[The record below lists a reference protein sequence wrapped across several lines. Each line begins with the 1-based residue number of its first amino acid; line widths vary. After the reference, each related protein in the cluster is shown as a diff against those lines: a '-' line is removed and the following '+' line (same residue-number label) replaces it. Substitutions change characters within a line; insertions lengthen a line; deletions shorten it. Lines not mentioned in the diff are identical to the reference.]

1 MIQTIRVIIATILV
15 ALNFTHPA
23 HADAQQKFSFQG
35 VSYNGDIKAELFS
48 FSDVMIKA
56 RSNTDRVNIKVIFQD
71 VSTPYKAT
79 DKDETVAITFEGDP
93 KSENVYAIRLGYG
106 TFSQTIPS
114 TFSYDDKT
122 SRFFIAPKSIEDGK
136 FNSLYEQLTS
146 HDKTK
151 LKGVCNYFL
160 DDNNIEEIIS
170 LKPSSSTKIIGKGF
184 GSGVAGKEIG
194 LGKGATRIS
203 KLLSNPNTP
212 KQIKTLATLCTEATK
227 RVYVKDVQTFLDA
240 SGHNVGKSDGQWGK
254 KSQSGWEAYLIS
266 QGKQLDTTIDATSV
280 QELKNSISSKI
291 PKLRAITFQDSYF
304 DLHGSRNKHSKSN
317 PELCKFIS
325 CKLTFKRW
333 HNDARK
339 EIYEIQSSLN
349 YAGFDAGVPNG
360 LIGNRTLVAVKNY
373 YAEKNKKFD
382 GVLSDNEFNDIFRYS
397 SNPSFKIFN
406 DFSRVI
412 YKSGISIQ
420 PSGDHPSAVKISNGT
435 AKFTLTPKM
444 YSNYSKNIQRFEIG
458 KKQIPEHL
466 ALRVKFKFKSDNK
479 VSDRVLIAQIKS
491 AQKKLGGNGPIASV
505 YIDRSP
511 QCATWNKNKY
521 YPEKIDYYV
530 DNPLQHSTK
539 GLLLYS
545 EKRKNGL
552 YEYVW
557 ADRKKHEINRS
568 FKPLNDGKWHEIE
581 MHAYPHNKKG
591 FCRIYIDGKLM
602 LEINNAPTKSYIA
615 NYGDYAARIGIYRDA
630 VNYNQ
635 TVEFDDFEI
644 IGYKP

>member
-1 MIQTIRVIIATILV
+1 MNQTIRVVLAAVLV
-15 ALNFTHPA
+15 ALNLTHPA
-23 HADAQQKFSFQG
+23 SADAQQKFSFQG
-35 VSYNGDIKAELFS
+35 VSYNGDIKPEQFS

-71 VSTPYKAT
+71 VSTPYKST

-93 KSENVYAIRLGYG
+93 KSETVYAIRLEYG

-114 TFSYDDKT
+114 TFSYEDKT
-122 SRFFIAPKSIEDGK
+122 NRFLIAPKSIGDGK
-136 FNSLYEQLTS
+136 LNSLYEHLSS

-151 LKGVCNYFL
+151 LKGACHHFM
-160 DDNNIEEIIS
+160 DDKNIKRITS
-170 LKPSSSTKIIGKGF
+170 LKSPLGESILSKSTKR
-184 GSGVAGKEIG
+184 VD
-194 LGKGATRIS
+194 
-203 KLLSNPNTP
+203 KLLSTSNISD
-212 KQIKTLATLCTEATK
+212 QIKALATLCFEATN
-227 RVYVKDVQTFLDA
+227 RVYVKDVQSFLNA
-240 SGHNVGKSDGQWGK
+240 SGHDIGKSDGQWGK

-266 QGKQLDTTIDATSV
+266 QGKQLNTTIDATSV

-291 PKLRAITFQDSYF
+291 PKLRAITFQDGYF

-382 GVLSDNEFNDIFRYS
+382 GVLSENEFNDIVRYS

-466 ALRVKFKFKSDNK
+466 ALRVKFKFKSNNK

>member
-1 MIQTIRVIIATILV
+1 MNQTIRVVLAVVLV
-15 ALNFTHPA
+15 ALNLTHPA
-23 HADAQQKFSFQG
+23 SADAQQKFSFQG
-35 VSYNGDIKAELFS
+35 VSYNGDIKPEQFS
-48 FSDVMIKA
+48 FSDVIIKA

-71 VSTPYKAT
+71 VLTPYKST

-93 KSENVYAIRLGYG
+93 KSETVYALRLDYG

-114 TFSYDDKT
+114 TFSYEDKT
-122 SRFFIAPKSIEDGK
+122 SRFLIAPKSIGDGK
-136 FNSLYEQLTS
+136 LNSLYEHLSS

-151 LKGVCNYFL
+151 LKGACHHFM
-160 DDNNIEEIIS
+160 DDKNIKRITS
-170 LKPSSSTKIIGKGF
+170 LKSPLGESILSKSTKR
-184 GSGVAGKEIG
+184 VD
-194 LGKGATRIS
+194 
-203 KLLSNPNTP
+203 KLLSTSNISD
-212 KQIKTLATLCTEATK
+212 QIKALATLCFEATN
-227 RVYVKDVQTFLDA
+227 RVYVKDVQSFLNA
-240 SGHNVGKSDGQWGK
+240 SGHDIGKSDGQWGK

-266 QGKQLDTTIDATSV
+266 QGKQLNTTIDATSV

-291 PKLRAITFQDSYF
+291 PKLRAITFQDGYF

-382 GVLSDNEFNDIFRYS
+382 GVLSENEFNDIVRYS

-466 ALRVKFKFKSDNK
+466 ALRVKFKFKSNNK

>member
-1 MIQTIRVIIATILV
+1 MNQTIRVVLAVVLV
-15 ALNFTHPA
+15 ALNLTHPA
-23 HADAQQKFSFQG
+23 SADAQQKFSFQG
-35 VSYNGDIKAELFS
+35 VSYNGDIKPEQFS
-48 FSDVMIKA
+48 FSDVIIKA

-71 VSTPYKAT
+71 VLTPYKST

-93 KSENVYAIRLGYG
+93 KSETVYALRLDYG

-114 TFSYDDKT
+114 TFSYEDKT
-122 SRFFIAPKSIEDGK
+122 NRFLIAPKSIGDGK
-136 FNSLYEQLTS
+136 LNSLYEHLSS

-151 LKGVCNYFL
+151 LKGACHHFM
-160 DDNNIEEIIS
+160 DDKNIKRITS
-170 LKPSSSTKIIGKGF
+170 LKSPLGESILSKSTKR
-184 GSGVAGKEIG
+184 VD
-194 LGKGATRIS
+194 
-203 KLLSNPNTP
+203 KLLSTSNISD
-212 KQIKTLATLCTEATK
+212 QIKALATLCFEATN
-227 RVYVKDVQTFLDA
+227 RVYVKDVQSFLNA
-240 SGHNVGKSDGQWGK
+240 SGHDIGKSDGQWGK

-266 QGKQLDTTIDATSV
+266 QGKQLNTTIDATSV

-291 PKLRAITFQDSYF
+291 PKLRAITFQDGYF

-382 GVLSDNEFNDIFRYS
+382 GVLSENEFNDIVRYS

-466 ALRVKFKFKSDNK
+466 ALRVKFKFKSNNK

>member
-1 MIQTIRVIIATILV
+1 M
-15 ALNFTHPA
+15 N
-23 HADAQQKFSFQG
+23 
-35 VSYNGDIKAELFS
+35 
-48 FSDVMIKA
+48 
-56 RSNTDRVNIKVIFQD
+56 
-71 VSTPYKAT
+71 
-79 DKDETVAITFEGDP
+79 
-93 KSENVYAIRLGYG
+93 
-106 TFSQTIPS
+106 
-114 TFSYDDKT
+114 
-122 SRFFIAPKSIEDGK
+122 
-136 FNSLYEQLTS
+136 
-146 HDKTK
+146 
-151 LKGVCNYFL
+151 
-160 DDNNIEEIIS
+160 
-170 LKPSSSTKIIGKGF
+170 
-184 GSGVAGKEIG
+184 
-194 LGKGATRIS
+194 
-203 KLLSNPNTP
+203 
-212 KQIKTLATLCTEATK
+212 
-227 RVYVKDVQTFLDA
+227 
-240 SGHNVGKSDGQWGK
+240 
-254 KSQSGWEAYLIS
+254 
-266 QGKQLDTTIDATSV
+266 TTIDATSV

-291 PKLRAITFQDSYF
+291 PKLRAITFQDGYF

-382 GVLSDNEFNDIFRYS
+382 GVLSENEFNDIVRYS

-466 ALRVKFKFKSDNK
+466 ALRVKFKFKSNNK